1 MKRIAMKDKLVL
13 LIVALAVVSV
23 LAVQY
28 TKAQTQ
34 PSTVNPLSFY
44 APFPSINAGA
54 TEDRDFCSVQSDP
67 SIGGSIL
74 WQVGKTDFFRIGA
87 NLATVNSLGAIT
99 VTKWQFAP
107 VTGNDLTA
115 ADLGATVNA
124 AGKIV
129 LTNTSAFDRDVT
141 HGMTICIRA
150 NITAVGSPIIS
161 IIDNSNTLVSS
172 VNPREALFTVQ

>member
-1 MKRIAMKDKLVL
+1 MRKFSIKDKLVL
-13 LIVALAVVSV
+13 VILALVVLSV
-23 LAVQY
+23 PVVQH

-34 PSTVNPLSFY
+34 PSNVNPLSFY
-44 APFPSINAGA
+44 VPFPSIDAGA

-107 VTGNDLTA
+107 ITGNDLQA
-115 ADLGATVNA
+115 SDLSATVNA

-129 LTNTSAFDRDVT
+129 LTNTSVFDRDVT
-141 HGMTICIRA
+141 HGMTICVKA
-150 NITAVGSPIIS
+150 NITAVGSPITS
-161 IIDNSNTLVSS
+161 IVDNSNTLVSS
-172 VNPREALFTVQ
+172 VNPREALFTVK